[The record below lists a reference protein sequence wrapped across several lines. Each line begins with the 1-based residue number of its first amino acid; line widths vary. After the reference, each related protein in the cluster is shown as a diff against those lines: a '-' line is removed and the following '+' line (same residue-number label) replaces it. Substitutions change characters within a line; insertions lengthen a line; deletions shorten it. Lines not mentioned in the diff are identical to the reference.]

1 MFIKKM
7 TAVFFSRHSSVGRAW
22 DCSCYQMKFLWS
34 LVRVRLTRV
43 FLAFMSEWLRRQT
56 QVLLDVI
63 SSQVRI
69 LLKALCHHVR
79 VVKEIDL
86 SSIGSQSAQVRTLLV
101 TPFRF
106 IRLMVRHSYVC
117 ERSEFESRI
126 NPIFYKRTA
135 TFFTAPKMLCRFRL
149 RGFESLHT
157 LLCMYPSG
165 QRL

>member
-1 MFIKKM
+1 MV
-7 TAVFFSRHSSVGRAW
+7 AGSSPA
-22 DCSCYQMKFLWS
+22 DES
-34 LVRVRLTRV
+34 

-69 LLKALCHHVR
+69 LLKALCHYVR

-126 NPIFYKRTA
+126 NPSFYKRTA
-135 TFFTAPKMLCRFRL
+135 NFLYCTQNAIAVF
-149 RGFESLHT
+149 GFVGSN
-157 LLCMYPSG
+157 PSIHFCVCIQVVKG
-165 QRL
+165 YECL